1 MGTEEYISQSNLSN
15 KVRSKKLEISHTK
28 WKHTTRKHGYGHYGF
43 KSLTMKE
50 GYNESSKVPLPLDL
64 KCKIGI

>member
-1 MGTEEYISQSNLSN
+1 MGTQEYISQSNLSN

-28 WKHTTRKHGYGHYGF
+28 WKHTTRKHGYGHCGF
-43 KSLTMKE
+43 KKSDNE
-50 GYNESSKVPLPLDL
+50 GYNQSSKVPLLLDL